1 MIKGGAEGCTRMSE
15 RWVLGSNNKREGPAQ
30 TCRKSRFIRSRI
42 FVLMPPDVILA
53 RHRSLTTV
61 CISAPCAII
70 SSIAVIWLAILYDAR
85 RSRGGY
91 L

>member
-1 MIKGGAEGCTRMSE
+1 MSE
-15 RWVLGSNNKREGPAQ
+15 FWVLGSSNKREGLVQ
-30 TCRKSRFIRSRI
+30 TWRKSRFIRSRT
-42 FVLMPPDVILA
+42 FVLTPPDVMLA

-70 SSIAVIWLAILYDAR
+70 SSIEVIWFATLYDAR

-91 L
+91 SANSARP